1 MLATNVI
8 AALVIIEMSQY
19 LGIFKSGRRVKSV
32 VYIYMPD
39 AAKNDERR

>member
-1 MLATNVI
+1 MI

-19 LGIFKSGRRVKSV
+19 LGIFKDGRRVKFF

-39 AAKNDERR
+39 AARNDERR